1 MGPLIQKLR
10 TMSYVMFNLVLKTD
24 RPKCRNDLP
33 SLKTSHHQYSHVIL
47 NIPVLS
53 YDRLLIFQSTF

>member
-33 SLKTSHHQYSHVIL
+33 LLKTSHH
-47 NIPVLS
+47 
-53 YDRLLIFQSTF
+53 